1 MFFSPSDE
9 TRRHKKRTKHF
20 RGKALPGLLASNASI
35 VHLWKC
41 TLFVSLFVV
50 VLIQEFSK
58 VANWALFKSLS
69 PFNYRA
75 QFSLLKSGNC
85 NLVIVFEPICMFL
98 MLNAFFANF
107 SHRLSLLEDKQSS
120 LVVFSAEL

>member
-1 MFFSPSDE
+1 M
-9 TRRHKKRTKHF
+9 
-20 RGKALPGLLASNASI
+20 
-35 VHLWKC
+35 VV
-41 TLFVSLFVV
+41 FV
-50 VLIQEFSK
+50 QEFSK
-58 VANWALFKSLS
+58 ETNWTLFKSLS
-69 PFNYRA
+69 PCDYWA
-75 QFSLLKSGNC
+75 QFRLLQSGNC